1 MVLNVRTEL
10 KARDCELKYVML
22 TFREPLRTLCF
33 DDEAK
38 IKRFCSAVSCRALL
52 AMPHGNKIRCS
63 ELLKY
68 FLI

>member
-1 MVLNVRTEL
+1 M
-10 KARDCELKYVML
+10 Y

-33 DDEAK
+33 NDDVK